1 MATTIL
7 SKPATGPEQK
17 VQERAVHHSQR
28 APFQG
33 TGGMAPA
40 QAQTAQTAQTAQA
53 QAAQAQTAPAQRS
66 GARPAKSQAGSPQA
80 DPAAPMVTLKQV
92 SKIYRQGS
100 CGLRDVNLTLPK
112 GGFLFVT
119 GPSGSG
125 KTTLLK
131 LLYGAERPSEGA
143 IMVNNQEI
151 QRLKGDRLSRF
162 RRQLGVVFQ
171 DYKLIPNRTVS
182 ENVAFALWA
191 QGCKKGDIARRLA
204 PTLRLVG
211 LQNKAE
217 CFPHQLSG
225 GEQQR
230 VSLARA
236 IVGTPPLILAD
247 EPTGNLDPEN
257 SQQVIRILDKLN
269 AMGATVVVT
278 THDLHLVKQSQ
289 HPVIQLKEGKLAW
302 LRK

>member
-1 MATTIL
+1 MPTTTL
-7 SKPATGPEQK
+7 SKPAQASSP
-17 VQERAVHHSQR
+17 ERAVHHSQR
-28 APFQG
+28 TAFQSK
-33 TGGMAPA
+33 
-40 QAQTAQTAQTAQA
+40 
-53 QAAQAQTAPAQRS
+53 AAATTAPTQGKAVPGPATIKAETKTQASAPQRL
-66 GARPAKSQAGSPQA
+66 PQQSQPKESS
-80 DPAAPMVTLKQV
+80 DAAAAAAIPMVALKGV
-92 SKIYRQGS
+92 SKIYRQGG
-100 CGLRDVNLTLPK
+100 CGLKNVDLTLPK

-131 LLYGAERPSEGA
+131 LLYGAERPSDGN
-143 IMVNNQEI
+143 ISVNNQEI
-151 QRLKGDRLSRF
+151 QGLRGDRLSRF

-211 LQNKAE
+211 LQHKAE

-257 SQQVIRILDKLN
+257 SRQVIRILSKLN

-278 THDLHLVKQSQ
+278 THDLQLVKQSK
-289 HPVIQLKEGKLAW
+289 HPVIQLKEGELTW
-302 LRK
+302 LRQ

>member
-1 MATTIL
+1 MPSTTTL
-7 SKPATGPEQK
+7 SKPSTT
-17 VQERAVHHSQR
+17 ERAVHFSHR
-28 APFQG
+28 APF
-33 TGGMAPA
+33 TSTVD
-40 QAQTAQTAQTAQA
+40 QTAVGKTAANIS
-53 QAAQAQTAPAQRS
+53 QAAIQSPAESLQES
-66 GARPAKSQAGSPQA
+66 SPNIQA
-80 DPAAPMVTLKQV
+80 DSVADTAMVVLDQV
-92 SKIYRQGS
+92 SKLYRQGS
-100 CGLRDVNLTLPK
+100 CGLKNVSLTLPR

-131 LLYGAERPSEGA
+131 LLYGAERPSEGS
-143 IMVNNQEI
+143 ITVNEQEI
-151 QRLKGDRLSRF
+151 HGLKGDRLSRF

-191 QGCKKGDIARRLA
+191 QGCKQADVARRLA

-211 LQNKAE
+211 LQHKAD
-217 CFPHQLSG
+217 CFPTQLSG

-247 EPTGNLDPEN
+247 EPTGNLDPTN
-257 SQQVIRILDKLN
+257 SQQVIRILNKLN
-269 AMGATVVVT
+269 HMGATVVVT
-278 THDLHLVKQSQ
+278 THDLHLVKQSK
-289 HPVIQLKEGKLAW
+289 HPVIQLKEGQLSW
-302 LRK
+302 LRR

>member
-1 MATTIL
+1 MPTTTL
-7 SKPATGPEQK
+7 SKTAATS
-17 VQERAVHHSQR
+17 ERASHHSQR
-28 APFQG
+28 LPFRNPPG
-33 TGGMAPA
+33 TPAKGPSSKAQLGKGNSAA
-40 QAQTAQTAQTAQA
+40 QAEPQVQGQA
-53 QAAQAQTAPAQRS
+53 QAEAPILS
-66 GARPAKSQAGSPQA
+66 
-80 DPAAPMVTLKQV
+80 LNQV

-100 CGLRDVNLTLPK
+100 CGLKNVNLVLPK

-131 LLYGAERPSEGA
+131 LLYGAERPSEGTVT
-143 IMVNNQEI
+143 VNNQEI
-151 QRLKGDRLSRF
+151 QGLRGDRLSRF

-191 QGCKKGDIARRLA
+191 QGCKKADIARRLA

-211 LQNKAE
+211 LQHKAE
-217 CFPHQLSG
+217 CFPSQLSG

-257 SQQVIRILDKLN
+257 SQQVIRILSKLN
-269 AMGATVVVT
+269 TMGATVVVT

>member
-1 MATTIL
+1 MTTTTL
-7 SKPATGPEQK
+7 SKPTAT
-17 VQERAVHHSQR
+17 VERAAHFSQR
-28 APFQG
+28 QPFKKSSSLHPQPEG
-33 TGGMAPA
+33 QPK
-40 QAQTAQTAQTAQA
+40 
-53 QAAQAQTAPAQRS
+53 
-66 GARPAKSQAGSPQA
+66 PAKEQASPMLTL
-80 DPAAPMVTLKQV
+80 AAV
-92 SKIYRQGS
+92 SKIYRRPGEART
-100 CGLRDVNLTLPK
+100 CGLSDINLILPK

-131 LLYGAERPSEGA
+131 LLYGAESPSQGSVT
-143 IMVNNQEI
+143 VNDQMLHGPQGRGQKN
-151 QRLKGDRLSRF
+151 RSLGGDRLSRF

-191 QGCKKGDIARRLA
+191 QGCPQAEVARRLA

-211 LQNKAE
+211 LQHKADS
-217 CFPHQLSG
+217 FPTQLSG

-269 AMGATVVVT
+269 RMGATVVVT
-278 THDLHLVKQSQ
+278 THDLHLVQQSQ
-289 HPVIQLKEGKLAW
+289 HPVIQLQEGKLSW
-302 LRK
+302 LRH

>member
-1 MATTIL
+1 MPSTTTL
-7 SKPATGPEQK
+7 SKPATTT
-17 VQERAVHHSQR
+17 ERAAHFSQR
-28 APFQG
+28 APFTSTVGKATMGSTVTAPQ
-33 TGGMAPA
+33 TPA
-40 QAQTAQTAQTAQA
+40 QQ
-53 QAAQAQTAPAQRS
+53 PDHPLPES
-66 GARPAKSQAGSPQA
+66 GLKTDSSA
-80 DPAAPMVTLKQV
+80 DASMVVLDRI
-92 SKIYRQGS
+92 SKLYRQGS
-100 CGLRDVNLTLPK
+100 CGLKDVSLTLPR

-131 LLYGAERPSEGA
+131 LLYGAERPSEGS
-143 IMVNNQEI
+143 ITVNEQEI
-151 QRLKGDRLSRF
+151 HGLKGDRLSRF

-191 QGCKKGDIARRLA
+191 QGCKQADVARRLA

-211 LQNKAE
+211 LQHKAD
-217 CFPHQLSG
+217 CFPTQLSG

-247 EPTGNLDPEN
+247 EPTGNLDPAN
-257 SQQVIRILDKLN
+257 SQQVIRILNKLN
-269 AMGATVVVT
+269 KMGATVVVT
-278 THDLHLVKQSQ
+278 THDLHLVKQSK
-289 HPVIQLKEGKLAW
+289 HPVIQLKEGQLSW
-302 LRK
+302 LRR

>member
-1 MATTIL
+1 
-7 SKPATGPEQK
+7 
-17 VQERAVHHSQR
+17 
-28 APFQG
+28 
-33 TGGMAPA
+33 
-40 QAQTAQTAQTAQA
+40 
-53 QAAQAQTAPAQRS
+53 
-66 GARPAKSQAGSPQA
+66 
-80 DPAAPMVTLKQV
+80 MVVLDRV
-92 SKIYRQGS
+92 SKLYRQGS
-100 CGLRDVNLTLPK
+100 CGLKDVSLTLPR

-131 LLYGAERPSEGA
+131 LLYGAERPSEGS
-143 IMVNNQEI
+143 ITVNEQEI
-151 QRLKGDRLSRF
+151 HGLKGDRLSRF

-191 QGCKKGDIARRLA
+191 QGCKQADVARRLA

-211 LQNKAE
+211 LQHKAD
-217 CFPHQLSG
+217 CFPTQLSG

-247 EPTGNLDPEN
+247 EPTGNLDPAN
-257 SQQVIRILDKLN
+257 SQQVIRILNKLN
-269 AMGATVVVT
+269 KMGATVVVT
-278 THDLHLVKQSQ
+278 THDLHLVKQSK
-289 HPVIQLKEGKLAW
+289 HPVIQLKEGQLSW
-302 LRK
+302 LRR

>member
-1 MATTIL
+1 MPTTTLSKQATTT
-7 SKPATGPEQK
+7 KP
-17 VQERAVHHSQR
+17 ERAVHHSQR
-28 APFQG
+28 AAFQG
-33 TGGMAPA
+33 TAVKDSTASKAAPEKNQTTA
-40 QAQTAQTAQTAQA
+40 KTTPHHQAQ
-53 QAAQAQTAPAQRS
+53 
-66 GARPAKSQAGSPQA
+66 SQSQA
-80 DPAAPMVTLKQV
+80 DPAAPMVALENV

-131 LLYGAERPSEGA
+131 LLYGAERPTDGS
-143 IMVNNQEI
+143 ISVNSQEI
-151 QRLKGDRLSRF
+151 HGLKGDRLSRF

-191 QGCKKGDIARRLA
+191 QGCQKGDIARRLA

-211 LQNKAE
+211 LQHKAE
-217 CFPHQLSG
+217 CFPSQLSG

-257 SQQVIRILDKLN
+257 SRQVIRILNRLN

-278 THDLHLVKQSQ
+278 THDLHLVKQSK
-289 HPVIQLKEGKLAW
+289 HPVIQLQDGKLSW